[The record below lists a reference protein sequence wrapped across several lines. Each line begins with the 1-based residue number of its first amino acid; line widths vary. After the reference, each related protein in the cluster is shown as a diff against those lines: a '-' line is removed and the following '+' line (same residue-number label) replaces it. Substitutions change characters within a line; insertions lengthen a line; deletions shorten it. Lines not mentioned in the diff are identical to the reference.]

1 MRGWARIAEEGEV
14 VEKVVQ
20 EVPARSPQA
29 RSELAAVRGRPS
41 APCSPWKWWPPQL
54 TYQSPFDA
62 QSRTWRVKEN
72 LQTRRRS
79 WRLATHF
86 PPDLTPSQIEA
97 IPAVLLPSIPPHYES
112 AVELLL
118 AVERRCWFEE
128 LARVFV
134 CESSSRER
142 WRRLGGSCWS
152 WKGLEERWLG
162 GLGEARGRARR
173 WR

>member
-1 MRGWARIAEEGEV
+1 M
-14 VEKVVQ
+14 
-20 EVPARSPQA
+20 
-29 RSELAAVRGRPS
+29 
-41 APCSPWKWWPPQL
+41 
-54 TYQSPFDA
+54 
-62 QSRTWRVKEN
+62 KEN

-173 WR
+173 